1 MPTDENHR
9 GSQPLSDS
17 KVKIFAS
24 QTNENVSSDVDE
36 KKSSE
41 RLAERHQ
48 EKVSFPML

>member
-1 MPTDENHR
+1 MPIDENHR

-17 KVKIFAS
+17 KVKIFAF
-24 QTNENVSSDVDE
+24 QTNENVSGDVDE